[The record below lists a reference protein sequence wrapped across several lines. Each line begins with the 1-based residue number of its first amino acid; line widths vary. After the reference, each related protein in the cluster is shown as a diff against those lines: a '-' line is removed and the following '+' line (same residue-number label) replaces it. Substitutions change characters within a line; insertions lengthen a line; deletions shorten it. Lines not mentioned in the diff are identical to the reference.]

1 MAAASRPFPT
11 DTVSSR
17 AGVVPSS
24 TYTGTSLASGPGGT
38 DARTACATSPSVP
51 RIEDLQPS
59 VLASISTSPPTPD
72 VVATIAT
79 RSTVGSALASPST
92 NVRADASSSSRSVS
106 VSVFVRFIT
115 WTPNG
120 AKDGGARVSIA
131 LSMAA
136 TQAPNAIF
144 IRCAPPLRSPASQ
157 FSASLPHT
165 PSDILSH
172 IISIASTRVSSSQP
186 AVASTQR
193 TPPAALR
200 NAIWN
205 PSSHETRLNDP
216 VPVASAYAATDA
228 SSATVGKD
236 GVATFPYVRVS
247 KERPSGSTAHSSR
260 GMATSQVPT
269 KSGRVCQHNNGDFVS
284 IFIESSVAKQRRGRA
299 LDGHHVDVRA
309 CPKDARQADDAK

>member
-1 MAAASRPFPT
+1 MMCERIAE
-11 DTVSSR
+11 
-17 AGVVPSS
+17 GVC
-24 TYTGTSLASGPGGT
+24 GRG
-38 DARTACATSPSVP
+38 
-51 RIEDLQPS
+51 
-59 VLASISTSPPTPD
+59 
-72 VVATIAT
+72 
-79 RSTVGSALASPST
+79 ALASPST

-106 VSVFVRFIT
+106 VSVFVRVIS

-165 PSDILSH
+165 PSAILSH
-172 IISIASTRVSSSQP
+172 IISIASTRVSSSRP

-193 TPPAALR
+193 TPPADLR

-260 GMATSQVPT
+260 GMATSQVGAH
-269 KSGRVCQHNNGDFVS
+269 KECKHNDGDFVS

-309 CPKDARQADDAK
+309 CPKDARQADDAEQARRVVAQTGTAGRAGGDARAGGGRRR